1 MRGVPMLFM
10 LYFNFALAVPQQL
23 TQQGR
28 LLDSNDVP
36 VEGVHNLSIQL
47 YESPFSTNIL
57 WGESLSVTFNNG
69 FYVVTLGADSTNA
82 LDSSILEETT
92 IYVEMKID
100 NDPPLLP
107 RTKISSSP
115 YARMAD
121 VATNVDGG
129 TINASEISINGN
141 VVLDGSGTFVGEPV
155 TPQWSDIQGVPSD
168 FSDGVDNDSLA
179 NISCPSDDMILSYT
193 GGTWTCGYDD
203 VLDSADVVAII
214 EGEVVNLQE
223 GSQMGSVELTTTD
236 DLLWENIEGK
246 PSDLEDGD
254 NDTLADISCSEGEI
268 LVYST
273 TSQLWGCGTD
283 TDTTLTESEVRTMME
298 GASALSLNLAGT
310 STVDGADILTSNT
323 TLNVEWEN
331 INNRPSGLDDGNAL
345 DALSCSDGEIAIKQS
360 GTWTCTEFSTLLD
373 ADGDGSLQWSDCDD
387 NDTSKGDSSN
397 DIDCDGVVTAQ
408 DCDDSDAT
416 NTNTNVGDADCD
428 GVATS
433 ADCDDN
439 NADVTTG
446 GTGTSEN
453 CAATSCKEILDNGA
467 STGDGVYHLLAGDSS
482 TYESYCDMTINGGGW
497 TLVLKA
503 YNGDS
508 KNFYNSASHSNF
520 TNGSLIATSST
531 SLALSDYKGQSYLDV
546 DGTQMLAMDLS
557 SNSHY
562 VYGDLN
568 NSSKTTKEHVVDA
581 QDGRWEGGNNGCGI
595 MLDDIQKS
603 QGSSTRIGNITI
615 EHFGLM
621 CTDDEQTGGWSN
633 HSDDSVFIGFLPK
646 AANGDGS
653 RSHHSGIGKW
663 HNDGGDDVYESSNA
677 EFSSSSG
684 IGIFIR

>member
-1 MRGVPMLFM
+1 MLFF
-10 LYFNFALAVPQQL
+10 LLQSALAVPQQL
-23 TQQGR
+23 SQQGR
-28 LLDSNDVP
+28 LLDSTETP
-36 VEGVHNLSIQL
+36 VEGTQNLT
-47 YESPFSTNIL
+47 FSVYDSTISNTPL
-57 WGESLSVTFNNG
+57 WSETITVLFTNG
-69 FYVVTLGADSTNA
+69 FYATMLGTDTSNP
-82 LDSSILEETT
+82 LDSDLLAQEPLYLELQ
-92 IYVEMKID
+92 IN
-100 NDPPLLP
+100 NDSPLQP
-107 RTKISSSP
+107 RHKLGGVP
-115 YARMAD
+115 YARRSD

-179 NISCPSDDMILSYT
+179 NVSCPSDDMILSYT

-203 VLDSADVVAII
+203 VLDSADVIAIV
-214 EGEVVNLQE
+214 EGEVVNLQD
-223 GSQMGSVELTTTD
+223 GSQMGSVELATTD
-236 DLLWENIEGK
+236 DLVWENILDK
-246 PSDLEDGD
+246 PSDLTDGD
-254 NDTLADISCSEGEI
+254 NDSLADISCGEGEI

-273 TSQLWGCGTD
+273 TSQIWGCGTD
-283 TDTTLTESEVRTMME
+283 TDTTLTEAEVRTMME
-298 GASALSLNLAGT
+298 SAATLSLDLAGT

-331 INNRPSGLDDGNAL
+331 IDNRPAGLDDGNAL

-360 GTWTCTEFSTLLD
+360 GSWTCTEFSTLLD

-387 NDTSKGDSSN
+387 NDTNKGDSSN
-397 DIDCDGVVTAQ
+397 DVDCDGIVTSA

-416 NTNTNVGDADCD
+416 NTSTNVGDADCD

-433 ADCDDN
+433 VDCDDSN
-439 NADVTTG
+439 SNITTG
-446 GTGTSEN
+446 GTGISEN
-453 CAATSCKEILDNGA
+453 CAAISCKEILDNGA
-467 STGDGVYHLLAGDSS
+467 STGDGVYHLLANDSS
-482 TYESYCDMTINGGGW
+482 TYDGYCDMTVDGGGW

-520 TNGSLIATSST
+520 TNASLIATSST
-531 SLALSDYKGQSYLDV
+531 SMELSDYKGKSYLDV

-568 NSSKTTKEHVVDA
+568 NSSKTTKEHIVDA

-603 QGSSTRIGNITI
+603 QGSSTRIGNITL

-621 CTDDEQTGGWSN
+621 CADDEKSGGWSN